1 MSFETAMSPSPKSRR
16 KTAPRAERIARQK
29 HPRLNPMMACDTAFR
44 LVARRYL
51 ADLTANHDATCR
63 SSATALHEMRIALT
77 RLRTAMSF
85 FSPMVVDPKRT
96 QITADLKWLHGHLG
110 VVRDLD
116 VAIEHLKASNKHAPQ
131 VSTDYRSW
139 NSKRTE
145 SHRHLARALRSARYR
160 SLVKNISGWIESGIW
175 STRKGKQ
182 AARQRTAPIAAYGAR
197 KLARWQE
204 KLLKKSRKLGKM
216 NATKRHRLR
225 LLNKK
230 LCYSTEF
237 LEELY
242 PDKRFSRQPV
252 ALKYLRKAQKSLG
265 RLNDDA
271 NRQSL
276 AAAMERDGVQA
287 SLPFLGSKREK
298 RLIRTAAEAYRKLT
312 ALKSVSDLRR

>member
-1 MSFETAMSPSPKSRR
+1 
-16 KTAPRAERIARQK
+16 
-29 HPRLNPMMACDTAFR
+29 
-44 LVARRYL
+44 
-51 ADLTANHDATCR
+51 
-63 SSATALHEMRIALT
+63 
-77 RLRTAMSF
+77 
-85 FSPMVVDPKRT
+85 
-96 QITADLKWLHGHLG
+96 
-110 VVRDLD
+110 
-116 VAIEHLKASNKHAPQ
+116 
-131 VSTDYRSW
+131 
-139 NSKRTE
+139 
-145 SHRHLARALRSARYR
+145 
-160 SLVKNISGWIESGIW
+160 
-175 STRKGKQ
+175 
-182 AARQRTAPIAAYGAR
+182 
-197 KLARWQE
+197 
-204 KLLKKSRKLGKM
+204 M